1 MGGLITGLI
10 AMFPRYFDITI
21 VPNELYGLK
30 IEQRDEIIDKLL
42 QTYLVQENTLLLR
55 AGEKP
60 FFLKVIAILMIGSIA
75 AFLIVI
81 VTIMVDLSSSTVYII
96 ITVSLIVLVIVL
108 YMILTNIREYK
119 KRRIDIKKQLEE

>member
-1 MGGLITGLI
+1 MTTDNENESGL
-10 AMFPRYFDITI
+10 DILLTI

-30 IEQRDEIIDKLL
+30 IEQKDEIIDKLL
-42 QTYLVQENTLLLR
+42 QTYLVQENALLLR

-60 FFLKVIAILMIGSIA
+60 FFLKVIATLMIGSIA

-81 VTIMVDLSSSTVYII
+81 VTIMFTVSSSAVYSI